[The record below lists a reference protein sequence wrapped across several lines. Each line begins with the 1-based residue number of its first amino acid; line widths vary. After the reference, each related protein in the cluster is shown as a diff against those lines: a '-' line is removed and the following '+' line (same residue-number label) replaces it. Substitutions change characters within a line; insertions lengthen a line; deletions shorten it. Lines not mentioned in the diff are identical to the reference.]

1 MDVLL
6 ALLAGL
12 LTAAAVW
19 LLLDRSLV
27 RVLFGLALLGN
38 AANLVIFSAGRLTA
52 GAPPIVPVG
61 AEAPLETVANALP
74 QALILTAIVISFGL
88 FAFALALVHR
98 AHKDLGTAD
107 IDALHDAEPSPH
119 AGSNHVTPETGR

>member
-27 RVLFGLALLGN
+27 RMLFGLALLGN
-38 AANLVIFSAGRLTA
+38 AANLAIFAAGRLTA
-52 GAPPIVPVG
+52 GAPPLIPEG
-61 AEAPLETVANALP
+61 LEAPAETVANALP

-88 FAFALALVHR
+88 FAFALSLVHR

-107 IDALHDAEPSPH
+107 VDALTGAE
-119 AGSNHVTPETGR
+119 TER